1 MAFFTRSATYKR
13 TIKDPDTGDEAT
25 ITLRPL
31 NAGDRAELQD
41 LTRMQM
47 GDEGS
52 AELRLGQMQLI
63 TVSRAIVDWTLDEPT
78 TPEAVAMLHPD
89 VFDDI
94 YSHISW
100 GSVPTEEPADASPLD
115 GTEGEPAETL
125 ERPAV
130 LAS

>member
-1 MAFFTRSATYKR
+1 MAFFTCSATYKR

-100 GSVPTEEPADASPLD
+100 GSVPVEEPADASPLD
-115 GTEGEPAETL
+115 DTGEAQTEIHGP
-125 ERPAV
+125 PVV